1 MPENEGKEKKLV
13 VRVRKKI
20 GATSRFSN
28 LTNGMTTYV
37 CFRIEPPVI
46 HYLHK
51 GKKKHGNYS
60 LPGPNHN
67 HSI

>member
-28 LTNGMTTYV
+28 LTNGMTMYA
-37 CFRIEPPVI
+37 
-46 HYLHK
+46 L
-51 GKKKHGNYS
+51 G
-60 LPGPNHN
+60 LNHQ
-67 HSI
+67 